1 MLSYTE
7 ILKYLQLI
15 MIENKLKIVFIEKD
29 LMR

>member
-1 MLSYTE
+1 MLSYIETW
-7 ILKYLQLI
+7 KYLQL